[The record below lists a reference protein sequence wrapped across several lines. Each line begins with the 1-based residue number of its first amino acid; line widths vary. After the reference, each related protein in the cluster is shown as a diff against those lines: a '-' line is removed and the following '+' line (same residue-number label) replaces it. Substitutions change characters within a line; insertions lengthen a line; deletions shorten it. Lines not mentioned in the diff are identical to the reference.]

1 MKKIILVLKK
11 YITAFIFLFGLNVV
25 IKSLDIIIPINIF
38 NVSLVAILGIPGI
51 LSILVIKLFI
61 I

>member
-25 IKSLDIIIPINIF
+25 IKSLGIIIPINIF

>member
-1 MKKIILVLKK
+1 MKQIILVLKK

-25 IKSLDIIIPINIF
+25 IKSLGIIIPINIF